1 MIRCLGPRVVRLNSL
16 SLMANVRRLVVPLV
30 GRRCPSIALRP
41 PDERA
46 GARTRIPNMRRRDAL
61 TAILSLGAAV
71 SLGACEKKSERT
83 ERTWRIGLLL
93 AGFTEAAVASHRRV
107 IVEHLDRHGFVEGR
121 NLRFE
126 VRRGGFSRTEDA
138 DVIRALIAWQ
148 PEVILV
154 ETGPLASRTREAT
167 GTIPIVFI
175 GVADPIGIGLI
186 KDFARPGGNAT
197 GVHFSQLEMGAKR
210 LELLRNLLP
219 GARQVMVVRYL
230 GSSEF
235 DALPQLR
242 GAASGLGLEIVE
254 VMADAMTGFPTP
266 SMSSVHRKPDAIYS
280 VDPWMT
286 YGMEHV
292 VDQIIRFGN
301 EQRIPS
307 LFWEAEAAERGATLA
322 YGVNMIREIGRA
334 ADQLA
339 RVLKG
344 AKPSEL
350 PVDTST
356 EYELV
361 VNKKAA
367 AALGIAIPSSIL
379 TRANRVIE

>member
-1 MIRCLGPRVVRLNSL
+1 MSARAHPARIR
-16 SLMANVRRLVVPLV
+16 
-30 GRRCPSIALRP
+30 
-41 PDERA
+41 
-46 GARTRIPNMRRRDAL
+46 NMRRRDAL

-71 SLGACEKKSERT
+71 SLGACEKETERT
-83 ERTWRIGLLL
+83 ERTWRVGLLL
-93 AGFTEAAVASHRRV
+93 AGLSEAAVASHRRV
-107 IVEHLDRHGFVEGR
+107 IVEHLERHGFVEGR
-121 NLRFE
+121 NLRLE
-126 VRRGGFSRTEDA
+126 VRRGGYSPTEDA
-138 DVIRALIAWQ
+138 DVIRALIAFH
-148 PEVILV
+148 PDVILV
-154 ETGPLASRTREAT
+154 ETSPFASRTREAT

-175 GVADPIGIGLI
+175 GVADPIGAGLI

-210 LELLRNLLP
+210 LELLHVLLP
-219 GARQVMVVRYL
+219 DARRVMVARYL
-230 GSSEF
+230 GSREF
-235 DALPQLR
+235 DAMPQLR
-242 GAASGLGLEIVE
+242 GAASGLGLELVE
-254 VMADAMTGFPTP
+254 IMVDATNGFPTP
-266 SMSSVHRKPDAIYS
+266 PRSSVYGKPDAIYS
-280 VDPWMT
+280 GDPWMT
-286 YGMEHV
+286 YGVEHV
-292 VDQIIRFGN
+292 VDQIIRFGT
-301 EQRIPS
+301 ERRIPS

-322 YGVNMIREIGRA
+322 YGVNMTRELGRA

-367 AALGIAIPSSIL
+367 AALGIAIPGSIL